1 MKIKIGPV
9 EIEQDS
15 LKDEILFNEYKQS
28 PKDVEKYLVEKSKFF
43 DLTLKNTIAGKTV
56 KMIKNFIFS
65 IASAVFFVGWS
76 LYVFYISKDAFT
88 WNEMNLETA
97 ISAFLQSLLILGICF
112 LPLIL
117 INGYIALTTRETS
130 KSSDKKDKK

>member
-15 LKDEILFNEYKQS
+15 LKDEILYNEYKKS

-43 DLTLKNTIAGKTV
+43 DLTLKNTIAGKTM

-76 LYVFYISKDAFT
+76 LYVFYVSKDAFEWKQMSMDT
-88 WNEMNLETA
+88 VV
-97 ISAFLQSLLILGICF
+97 SATLQALFILCICF

-117 INGYIALTTRETS
+117 INGYIALTSRESS
-130 KSSDKKDKK
+130 KNSNKLNR

>member
-43 DLTLKNTIAGKTV
+43 DLTLKNTIAGKTM

-76 LYVFYISKDAFT
+76 LYIFYISKDAFT
-88 WNEMNLETA
+88 WEQMNLQTA
-97 ISAFLQSLLILGICF
+97 IFAVLQSLLILGICF

-117 INGYIALTTRETS
+117 INGFIALTSRDTS
-130 KSSDKKDKK
+130 KQSNK

>member
-112 LPLIL
+112 LFLIL

>member
-15 LKDEILFNEYKQS
+15 LKDEILYNEYKKS

-43 DLTLKNTIAGKTV
+43 DLTLKNTIAGKTM

-76 LYVFYISKDAFT
+76 LYVFYVSKDAFEWKQMSMDT
-88 WNEMNLETA
+88 VV
-97 ISAFLQSLLILGICF
+97 SASLQALFILCICF

-117 INGYIALTTRETS
+117 INGYIALTSRESS
-130 KSSDKKDKK
+130 KNSDKLNR

>member
-1 MKIKIGPV
+1 MKIKIGPI

-15 LKDEILFNEYKQS
+15 LKDEILYSEYKKS

-43 DLTLKNTIAGKTV
+43 DLTLKNTIAGKTM
-56 KMIKNFIFS
+56 KMIKNFVFS

-76 LYVFYISKDAFT
+76 LYVFYVSKDAFVWKQMSMDT
-88 WNEMNLETA
+88 VV
-97 ISAFLQSLLILGICF
+97 SATLQALLILCICF

-117 INGYIALTTRETS
+117 INGFIALSSVVFS
-130 KSSDKKDKK
+130 KKSNNKNQQ